1 MMDMV
6 PNHCNKN
13 HPFFLEALKD
23 KNSKYRVKYQIIS
36 KFQKF
41 NENYKKYIKHTTES
55 NVFNNAIFP
64 KLINKFNKSTDVI
77 VNTDK
82 IK

>member
-1 MMDMV
+1 MT
-6 PNHCNKN
+6 
-13 HPFFLEALKD
+13 
-23 KNSKYRVKYQIIS
+23 IIS
-36 KFQKF
+36 IMILQFQKF

-64 KLINKFNKSTDVI
+64 KIINKFNKSTDII

-82 IK
+82 INKNNSLKK